1 MKGIEMVINNIHAEI
16 DALTAAAP
24 NLAAVQLIANLRG
37 ISFQV
42 ALVGQLRDW
51 CTALDEAVD
60 RSTDH
65 AARLVSHGENPATSA
80 QQRQVFHL
88 QAVEYFTEIT
98 RLNELR
104 IVATQMLAD
113 ADTLAAKTLEN
124 SHS

>member
-1 MKGIEMVINNIHAEI
+1 MKGIEMVINNIHSEI

-24 NLAAVQLIANLRG
+24 NLAVVQLIANLQG
-37 ISFQV
+37 ISFQD

-60 RSTDH
+60 RSADH
-65 AARLVSHGENPATSA
+65 AARLVSHGENSAISA
-80 QQRQVFHL
+80 QQRQAFNL

-98 RLNELR
+98 RFNELR

-113 ADTLAAKTLEN
+113 ADTLAAKAPEN
-124 SHS
+124 SRS